1 MHPECKWLILIS
13 FGAGMFLALYQLLS
27 IFPILLFTGLAVFLA
42 KPCFV
47 RKKDF
52 LLVFLAFIMGIGYT
66 SARLYLSQSSL
77 KPYLNQ
83 SCSVIGTVEEVRMAK
98 NGCRAFVKVSAVNGK
113 KANFRVYVS
122 SPRVLAYKDEVRIT
136 GKITASVSGRTK
148 ADFDNRKWL
157 MSKETFAVMYPQKEN
172 IQILQKGEAGSLFDI
187 PLVVRSCVIKAMENA
202 LEADERAFA
211 LAVFAGQ
218 KDGMDSS
225 FKNTLSKTGLSHV
238 TAVSGL
244 HVSLVISMMLWFF
257 FLIPERFRYCRFFG
271 CLFIVFFVLMVGS
284 PASAVRAGIMHML
297 YVAARVFRR
306 NVDRVH
312 MLIMVGGGMV
322 LIHPFLMSD
331 IGFQMSF
338 MAVLG
343 LFLFY
348 KPLEKRFYL
357 GRPKVLQKIWF
368 ILLASFSA
376 QIFTV
381 PMTAYY
387 FGNVAFLGMLG
398 NVLLL
403 PALPLYMGWGLVYVI
418 AYTAFPAATV
428 TAFLGTVLQ
437 WATQMIVLMIEWLA
451 KMPLCAFSVY
461 PFSPILIFAVW
472 LFVLSFCKNGIQKR
486 LRIGSALLFSG
497 WILCWLFCYFSLSVT
512 VFNVGTG
519 DFCLVQKGT
528 TAIVVDCGS
537 KNASFD
543 PEAQLK
549 MRGVYSVDA
558 LYLTSAEPAQI
569 SGVQT
574 LLETHRVKEMY
585 VPKQEEPSKAW
596 KLLMLRAA
604 QHGVHVHRIEKDH
617 RHKTDGFSVTLR
629 TAEGKMEVLGVY
641 KEESFLFADE
651 TIASQ
656 KKCTVLRLSDAPGTE
671 EAFRRLQP
679 DFALISSEEEHIQ
692 RLAKLFG
699 ARVFSTKEDGTV
711 TVYFTPW
718 FSFAKR
724 NQ

>member
-1 MHPECKWLILIS
+1 MHPKCKWVILIS

-27 IFPILLFTGLAVFLA
+27 FFPILIFTGLAVFLA
-42 KPCFV
+42 KPCFD

-52 LLVFLAFIMGIGYT
+52 LLVFLAFVMGIGYT
-66 SARLYLSQSSL
+66 SARLYLSQYSMQ
-77 KPYLNQ
+77 PYLNQ

-98 NGCRAFVKVSAVNGK
+98 DGCRAFVKVSSVNGK
-113 KANFRVYVS
+113 KANFRVYIS
-122 SPRVLAYKDEVRIT
+122 SPRLLEYKDEVRFT

-157 MSKETFAVMYPQKEN
+157 MSKETFAVMYPKKEN
-172 IQILQKGEAGSLFDI
+172 VRILQKGEVDSLFDI
-187 PLVVRSCVIKAMENA
+187 PLVVRSRVIKAIENA
-202 LEADERAFA
+202 MEANERAFA
-211 LAVFAGQ
+211 LAIFAGQ
-218 KDGMDSS
+218 KDGMDSH

-257 FLIPERFRYCRFFG
+257 FLIPERYRFFRLFG

-284 PASAVRAGIMHML
+284 PASAVRAGMMHIL
-297 YVAARVFRR
+297 YVVARILRR

-312 MLIMVGGGMV
+312 MLVLVGGGMV
-322 LIHPFLMSD
+322 LINPFLMAD

-348 KPLEKRFYL
+348 KRLEKRLYI

-376 QIFTV
+376 QLFTI

-387 FGNVAFLGMLG
+387 FGNISFLGMLG

-403 PALPLYMGWGLVYVI
+403 PALPFYMGWGFVYVI
-418 AYTAFPAATV
+418 AYTAFPAAAT
-428 TAFLGTVLQ
+428 TEFLGMVMRA
-437 WATQMIVLMIEWLA
+437 ATQAIVLLIEWLA
-451 KMPLCAFSVY
+451 KMPLCAFSVH

-472 LFVLSFCKNGIQKR
+472 LIVLSFCKKGIQKR
-486 LRIGSALLFSG
+486 LRTASALLLSG
-497 WILCWLFCYFSLSVT
+497 WILCWVFCYFSLSVT

-519 DFCLVQKGT
+519 DFSLVQKGT
-528 TAIVVDCGS
+528 TTIVVDCGS

-543 PEAQLK
+543 PETQLK
-549 MRGVYSVDA
+549 MRGIYSVDA
-558 LYLTSAEPAQI
+558 LYLTSQEPNKI
-569 SGVQT
+569 SGAQK
-574 LLETHRVKEMY
+574 LLATHRVKNMY
-585 VPKQEEPSKAW
+585 VPKQEEPSKEW
-596 KLLMLRAA
+596 KLLLLKAS
-604 QHGVHVHRIEKDH
+604 QYGVRIHQIEKDT

-629 TAEGKMEVLGVY
+629 AESGKMEVLAAY

-651 TIASQ
+651 NIDSR
-656 KKCTVLRLSDAPGTE
+656 KKCTLIRLSDNTGTE
-671 EAFRRLQP
+671 EDFRRLQP
-679 DFALISSEEEHIQ
+679 DFTLISSEEEHIQ
-692 RLAKLFG
+692 KLAKLFG
-699 ARVFSTKEDGTV
+699 TQVFSTKNDGTV